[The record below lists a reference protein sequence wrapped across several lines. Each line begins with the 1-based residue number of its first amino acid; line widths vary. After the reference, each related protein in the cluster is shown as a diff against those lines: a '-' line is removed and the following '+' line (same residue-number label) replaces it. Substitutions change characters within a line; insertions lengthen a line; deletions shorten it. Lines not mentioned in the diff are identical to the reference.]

1 MDDAEMRRFSASN
14 SLMLKSKQFK
24 KHKPERVRRSTST
37 PQRAKAMD
45 DVEMRRFSASSRREI
60 NRKGILQNP
69 FRPSLLLRQKPSK
82 VFDGRVRP
90 FPSAEILANSFAIS
104 LTLPELPQTSF
115 VYTV

>member
-1 MDDAEMRRFSASN
+1 MDDA
-14 SLMLKSKQFK
+14 
-24 KHKPERVRRSTST
+24 
-37 PQRAKAMD
+37 
-45 DVEMRRFSASSRREI
+45 EMRRFSASSRREI

-104 LTLPELPQTSF
+104 LTLPELPQISF
-115 VYTV
+115 VNTV